1 MLYPGMISG
10 LASVGVT
17 GGTSPWIGAAVGGIL
32 GGIGGGIGGIA
43 GNQSLSR
50 TVGNAAQTRDE
61 TLTQNLQQQAQR
73 LSELRRATAV
83 SRGAFTASAADRGVT
98 AGSDSFMDAMN
109 TFARQRATNEVVIQQ
124 MGEAQAA
131 QIRGQFRQIRSR
143 ASSETVSPL
152 MAIIRGGVSG
162 GKAGL
167 GFGELLG

>member
-1 MLYPGMISG
+1 MLSPGMISG

-17 GGTSPWIGAAVGGIL
+17 SGTSPWIGAAVGGIL
-32 GGIGGGIGGIA
+32 GGIGGIA

-50 TVGNAAQTRDE
+50 TVRNAARTRDE

-98 AGSDSFMDAMN
+98 AGSDSFMDAMS

-124 MGEAQAA
+124 MAEAQAA

-162 GKAGL
+162 GQAGL